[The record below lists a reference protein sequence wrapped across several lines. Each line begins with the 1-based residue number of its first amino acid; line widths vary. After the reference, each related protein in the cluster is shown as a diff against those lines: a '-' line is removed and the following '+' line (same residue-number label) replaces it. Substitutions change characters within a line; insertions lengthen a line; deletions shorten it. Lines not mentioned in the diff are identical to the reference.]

1 MKNLPLQLL
10 KQNHYKSTSKLDK
23 NNNSFILLDALR
35 ALAVLFMLI
44 NHYISRFGKL
54 EPTSQSIDI
63 IFFITS
69 MAPVLFFFVTGL
81 GYGVAAATQKKSIFI
96 DTLIKVFILLSL
108 DYLMRGATIFFGLD
122 FLAFIGFSMLILHFI
137 RNSIYGIQIALLAT
151 VILFLMRFLI
161 PAVFDLDSNLY
172 LSAIFGQSKFDNFS
186 YWFTPWLIYPLL
198 GFIAGRIIVANSN
211 VNTLGVN
218 SLLLIFGVS
227 IAILSCFL
235 SSKGMVLFRWGTV
248 SFNFFVASISFL
260 MIVFCAFNLIRN
272 FLSMFTVT
280 GIVSLVVVPVHY
292 LMLDVYTTI
301 IQQVSYFGFTL
312 TVVTFVATSIIV
324 SIYIGRIIDRVS
336 MNRAGLKVF
345 AFLLLLC
352 FIWLE
357 LLNNSALRYVII
369 FTLQI
374 SLILVLSHKSVF
386 IKKPKK
392 IIN

>member
-1 MKNLPLQLL
+1 MKILSLRFL
-10 KQNHYKSTSKLDK
+10 KQNHYKNISKLDK

-35 ALAVLFMLI
+35 ALAVLLMLT
-44 NHYISRFGKL
+44 NHYIARFVNL
-54 EPTSQSIDI
+54 ESASQSIEF

-81 GYGVAAATQKKSIFI
+81 GYGVAAATQKKSMLV

-108 DYLMRGATIFFGLD
+108 DYLMRGANVVFGLD
-122 FLAFIGFSMLILHFI
+122 FLAFIGLSMLILHFI
-137 RNSIYGIQIALLAT
+137 RNTIYGIQIAIIAT
-151 VILFLMRFLI
+151 ILLFLMRFLI
-161 PAVFDLDSNLY
+161 PAVIDLDSNLY

-248 SFNFFVASISFL
+248 SFNFFVASIGFL
-260 MIVFCAFNLIRN
+260 MVVFCAFNSSRN
-272 FLSMFTVT
+272 LPSMFKVT
-280 GIVSLVVVPVHY
+280 GVVSLVVVPVHY
-292 LMLDVYTTI
+292 FILDIYSLV
-301 IQQVSYFGFTL
+301 IQQFDYYGFTL
-312 TVVTFVATSIIV
+312 LIVTFVALSILL
-324 SIYIGRIIDRVS
+324 SIYISHIINWVS
-336 MNRAGLKVF
+336 VSRSGLSFF

-357 LLNNSALRYVII
+357 LLDNSALKYVII

-374 SLILVLSHKSVF
+374 SLIFVLSHKSVF
-386 IKKPKK
+386 FKKPKK